1 MKLSKS
7 IIGLI
12 ATGFIFTSAGA
23 CEPENLETDRVQPPS
38 PPGRSTSSSTER
50 SAMPLQLKCA

>member
-1 MKLSKS
+1 MKLSKA

-38 PPGRSTSSSTER
+38 PR
-50 SAMPLQLKCA
+50 QVNVQ